1 MKERDRDVLRASRCS
16 DGVGANASGQ
26 AQRREKVQTAVNKTR
41 TKLFF
46 LDLFLRATWA
56 WERMYN
62 FANTSAV
69 RLNQFKRTP
78 ICHSQNYITGLLVI
92 RTV

>member
-1 MKERDRDVLRASRCS
+1 
-16 DGVGANASGQ
+16 
-26 AQRREKVQTAVNKTR
+26 
-41 TKLFF
+41 
-46 LDLFLRATWA
+46 
-56 WERMYN
+56 MYN

>member
-1 MKERDRDVLRASRCS
+1 MVQVLKKKNRKQLFVSMKERDRDVLRASRCS

-46 LDLFLRATWA
+46 LDLFL
-56 WERMYN
+56 
-62 FANTSAV
+62 SV
-69 RLNQFKRTP
+69 QLSP
-78 ICHSQNYITGLLVI
+78 
-92 RTV
+92 